1 MLGRGG
7 MVGPGGGSG
16 SPSDISRA
24 VGLPFAGIPPEMRP
38 GVQKIVES
46 EPEHKEV
53 EVDFSQGSW
62 DKRPLTLKR
71 LIAPYWLSLS
81 LAFLLVILGIITQQI
96 GPLLTKIAI
105 DKGIMQQ
112 EMNIL
117 ILVAVVYIGSVF
129 LNALVGFARTSWTG
143 RVGENLMLSLRVRV
157 FSHLQRL
164 SIDFFTKEKS
174 GRIMTR
180 MTSDIESL
188 TQLLHEGII
197 NLAVQALTMVFVT
210 IVLFTMNAKLA
221 LVMVLFVTP
230 VMTALTLWFRQASE
244 RGYGI
249 VRDRIADVLADF
261 QENLTGIRVINALNR
276 QRHNIIHHLN
286 VIGRYRDSNL
296 YTARVGSLYG
306 AGTDLISTIGQALIL
321 LIGGRMIFRDQLT
334 IGELTAFVLYLT
346 AFFAPIQ
353 QLIQLYNIYQQ
364 GQAAMTKL
372 RDLLATEPSVP
383 EIDDAQELPSLE
395 GEILFDRVNFS
406 YEPNQPVLHDVAL
419 KIMPGET
426 FAFVGETGAGK
437 STMAKLI
444 VRFYDPT
451 QGQVLIDGNDLKG
464 VTLNSL
470 RRQFGYVPQEPFLF
484 AGTIRDN
491 IAFSKAEATDNEV
504 HEACRAVGISDLIE
518 QLPHGIDTPVHER
531 GATLSSGE
539 RQLLALARAFLARP
553 RVIVLDEATSNL
565 DLASESKIENA
576 LNVLLEG
583 RTAVIIAHRLSTAMK
598 ADRIAV
604 FHEGRIVELGSHEE
618 LLGLKGRYADMYATW
633 TRHSGPESSAR

>member
-7 MVGPGGGSG
+7 MGPGGGPGSG
-16 SPSDISRA
+16 SSSDISRA

-38 GVQKIVES
+38 GVEKILES
-46 EPEHKEV
+46 EPEHEEV
-53 EVDFSQGSW
+53 EVEFDQASW

-105 DKGIMQQ
+105 DKGIMQK
-112 EMNIL
+112 ETNIL
-117 ILVAVVYIGSVF
+117 ILVAVVYIGSVL
-129 LNALVGFARTSWTG
+129 LNALVGFARISWTG
-143 RVGENLMLSLRVRV
+143 RVGENLMLALRVRV

-174 GRIMTR
+174 GRVMTR

-197 NLAVQALTMVFVT
+197 NLAVQGLTMVFVT

-230 VMTALTLWFRQASE
+230 IMTALTLWFRQASE

-286 VIGRYRDSNL
+286 VVGRYRDSNL

-306 AGTDLISTIGQALIL
+306 ASTDLVSTIGQALIL
-321 LIGGRMIFRDQLT
+321 LIGGRMIFSGQLT
-334 IGELTAFVLYLT
+334 IGEFTAFVLYLT

-353 QLIQLYNIYQQ
+353 QLIQLYNTYQQ

-406 YEPNQPVLHDVAL
+406 YEPNQPVLYDVDL

-444 VRFYDPT
+444 IRFYDPT
-451 QGQVLIDGNDLKG
+451 QGQVLIDGNDIKG

-491 IAFSKAEATDNEV
+491 IAFGKTEATDNEV
-504 HEACRAVGISDLIE
+504 YEACRAVGINDLIE
-518 QLPHGIDTPVHER
+518 QLPQGIYTPVHER

-604 FHEGRIVELGSHEE
+604 FHDGRIVELGSHEE
-618 LLGLKGRYADMYATW
+618 LLGLKGLYADMYATW
-633 TRHSGPESSAR
+633 TRHLEP